1 MNGDLM
7 NGDLKNG
14 DPMNQVQAA
23 QSVSIVEVSP
33 RDGLQNEKVPVS
45 TEDKLALINGLISLG
60 ARRIEAVSF
69 VNPRKV
75 PQMADAEAVMA
86 GVPRNSGASFIGLVL
101 NTRGAIRAVDA
112 GVDEMNYVLPVT
124 DAFAKANQNTTVTA
138 ALDSLEEV
146 SSIASA
152 ARIPLTVTAAVAFG
166 CPYQGDVPAEQ
177 TLSVVRSAMQRAALA
192 EVALADTI
200 GCAVPWQVGDVFAA
214 LRAETD
220 LQLRAHLHE
229 TRHTALANT
238 YAAMA
243 AGVTVFDSAVGGL
256 GGCPFAPGAAGNV
269 STEDLAWMLGRAG
282 FDTTID
288 PAGATELGRWIC
300 AKVETAPRSGLAGA
314 GVFPQAV

>member
-1 MNGDLM
+1 MND
-7 NGDLKNG
+7 
-14 DPMNQVQAA
+14 VQAA
-23 QSVSIVEVSP
+23 RAVSIVDVSP

-45 TEDKLALINGLISLG
+45 TDDKLRLINELISLG

-75 PQMADAEAVMA
+75 PQMADADAVMA
-86 GVPRNSGASFIGLVL
+86 GVPRDTGASFIGLVL
-101 NTRGAIRAVDA
+101 NTRGAVRAVDA

-124 DAFAKANQNTTVTA
+124 DAFAAANQNTTVAA

-146 SSIASA
+146 SSIAA
-152 ARIPLTVTAAVAFG
+152 AASIPLTVTAAVAFG
-166 CPYQGDVPAEQ
+166 CPYQGDVSQEQ
-177 TLSVVRSAMQRAALA
+177 TLSVVRSALQRAMLA

-200 GCAVPWQVGDVFAA
+200 GCAVPWQVGEVFAG
-214 LRAETD
+214 LRSETD
-220 LQLRAHLHE
+220 VRLRAHLHE

-243 AGVTVFDSAVGGL
+243 AGVGVFDSAVGGL

-282 FDTTID
+282 FETSID
-288 PAGATELGRWIC
+288 PVRATELGRWIC
-300 AKVETAPRSGLAGA
+300 AKVGTAPRSGLAGA
-314 GVFPQAV
+314 GVFPKAA